1 MYKVVVS
8 IPSRPKETFTIN
20 KTKIGQPIV
29 AYLRLLAKTFSGA
42 TKIVITTMANIP
54 VATYQYRTLRGYQVF
69 TTHSTKA
76 VL

>member
-1 MYKVVVS
+1 MYKVVVA
-8 IPSRPKETFTIN
+8 IPFQPKETFTIN
-20 KTKIGQPIV
+20 RTKIGQPIV
-29 AYLRLLAKTFSGA
+29 AYLRLLVKSFSEA
-42 TKIVITTMANIP
+42 TKIVITTMDDIP

>member
-8 IPSRPKETFTIN
+8 IPFMPKETFTIN
-20 KTKIGQPIV
+20 RTKIGQPIV
-29 AYLRLLAKTFSGA
+29 AYLRLLAKSFSEA
-42 TKIVITTMANIP
+42 TKIVITTMDDIP
-54 VATYQYRTLRGYQVF
+54 VATYQYRILRGYQVF